1 MRDFRSLDVWHR
13 AVQLVVGVYR
23 ETARFP
29 ASEQYGLTS
38 QLRRASVSIP
48 SNIAEGVGRKSQRDL
63 CRFLAYARGSAAE
76 VESQLFIAHRLSM
89 LALDGLRPLLTES
102 REIQRMLS
110 SLMET
115 IEAGEGLGLAL

>member
-1 MRDFRSLDVWHR
+1 M
-13 AVQLVVGVYR
+13 VVGVYR

-29 ASEQYGLTS
+29 VSEKYGLTS
-38 QLRRASVSIP
+38 QLRRASASIP

-63 CRFLAYARGSAAE
+63 GRFLAYARGSAAE

-89 LALDGLRPLLTES
+89 LALDGLRPLLAES

-110 SLMET
+110 SLMEA
-115 IEAGEGLGLAL
+115 IDAGEG